1 MRVNTKGARTPAIS
15 RFRNLALALLVLLP
29 VAGCARG
36 KNVNPLI
43 PTPTSEIGSPAPT
56 ASPAEARRACQDGT
70 MTIGDIPGI
79 DAVWQ
84 GQLDAPDAEALQ
96 WHDDAQLVQL
106 RVSCALFGSGFR
118 LQPSYFSAQAQ
129 AILAAD
135 TRESQPV
142 NLNPE
147 NVQALPLE
155 SISFQRIYEALI
167 EADYTDDLA
176 LDPSTGIDI
185 RINSEQAQF
194 GPTTVPP
201 GALVAHVSIEHAGVI
216 KDLFINEETGEIY
229 TYQSPG

>member
-1 MRVNTKGARTPAIS
+1 MPAIS
-15 RFRNLALALLVLLP
+15 RFRNLAIALLVLLSI
-29 VAGCARG
+29 AGCARG
-36 KNVNPLI
+36 ENVNPLI
-43 PTPTSEIGSPAPT
+43 PTPTSEIGSPGPT
-56 ASPAEARRACQDGT
+56 SSPGVARRPCQNGT
-70 MTIGDIPGI
+70 MLIGDIPNI
-79 DAVWQ
+79 DAIWQ

-106 RVSCALFGSGFR
+106 RVSCALFGAGFR

-142 NLNPE
+142 NLDPE
-147 NVQALPLE
+147 NVEALPLD

-176 LDPSTGIDI
+176 LDPSTGVDI
-185 RINSEQAQF
+185 RINSDQAPF
-194 GPTTVPP
+194 GPSTVPQ
-201 GALVAHVSIEHAGVI
+201 GALVAHVSIEHAGLI

-229 TYQSPG
+229 MYQSPA

>member
-1 MRVNTKGARTPAIS
+1 MCVNTQGARTPAIS
-15 RFRNLALALLVLLP
+15 RFRNLGIALLVLIP

-36 KNVNPLI
+36 ENVNPLI

-56 ASPAEARRACQDGT
+56 ASPAEARRPCQNGA
-70 MTIGDIPGI
+70 MLIGDIPNI
-79 DAVWQ
+79 DANWR

-106 RVSCALFGSGFR
+106 RVSCALFGAGFR

-142 NLNPE
+142 NLDPE
-147 NVQALPLE
+147 NVEALPLD
-155 SISFQRIYEALI
+155 SISFQRVYEALI

-176 LDPSTGIDI
+176 LDPSTGVDI
-185 RINSEQAQF
+185 RINSEQAPF
-194 GPTTVPP
+194 GPSTVPQ
-201 GALVAHVSIEHAGVI
+201 GALVAHVSIEHAGLI

-229 TYQSPG
+229 TYQSPA

>member
-1 MRVNTKGARTPAIS
+1 MQVEVQVTRARSIG
-15 RFRNLALALLVLLP
+15 RFRKLAIALLLVLP

-36 KNVNPLI
+36 ESGNPLI

-56 ASPAEARRACQDGT
+56 SSPVEARRACQDGT
-70 MTIGDIPGI
+70 MLIADIPAI
-79 DAVWQ
+79 DAIWQ
-84 GQLDAPDAEALQ
+84 NQLVEPDKEALA

-118 LQPSYFSAQAQ
+118 MQPSYFSAQAQ

-142 NLNPE
+142 NLDPE
-147 NVQALPLE
+147 KVQSLPLD
-155 SISFQRIYEALI
+155 SISFQRIYDALI

-185 RINSEQAQF
+185 RINSQQAPF
-194 GPTTVPP
+194 GPTTVPQ
-201 GALVAHVSIEHAGVI
+201 GALIAHVSIQHAGQI
-216 KDLFINEETGEIY
+216 KDLFVNEETGEIY
-229 TYQSPG
+229 TYQSPA